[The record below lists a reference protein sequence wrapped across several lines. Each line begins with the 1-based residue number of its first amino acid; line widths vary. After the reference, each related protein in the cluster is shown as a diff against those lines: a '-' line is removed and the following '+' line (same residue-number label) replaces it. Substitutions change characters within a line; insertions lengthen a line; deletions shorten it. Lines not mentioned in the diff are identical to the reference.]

1 MATVAGDVYVL
12 QQDSAPAHRARS
24 TVEFLR
30 SNTPDFISPEL
41 WPPCSPDL
49 NPVDYEIWGRMQ
61 ERVYKK
67 PVVHDLTELKQRLVK
82 IWADFDQS
90 VVDVAIDQWRRRLQ
104 AWSRLNDSTLIMSC
118 DL

>member
-1 MATVAGDVYVL
+1 MGTSMVPAG
-12 QQDSAPAHRARS
+12 QRGGPPRTFDS
-24 TVEFLR
+24 R

-49 NPVDYEIWGRMQ
+49 NPVDYEISGCMQ

-67 PVVHDLTELKQRLVK
+67 PVHDLTELKQRLVK
-82 IWADFDQS
+82 IWANFDHS

-104 AWSRLNDSTLIMSC
+104 ASVSAEGQHFEHEL
-118 DL
+118 